1 MADNA
6 RALAAQAEK
15 KLKGGGG
22 FLSFLTGG
30 PKYDE
35 AMDLYQQAANQY
47 KLAKDWQ
54 EAGNCFIQCAY
65 CAKKSG
71 SSTDEATQ
79 LMEAGNV
86 LKKISTNDAVEQY
99 EKAIAIYNAA
109 GRFSQS
115 AKLLVNIAEAYEAE
129 SITGTQA
136 KEYYKRAAELFDMDD
151 HGKSNLTKC
160 RLKIAEYS
168 AKDGEYQEAISIFEN
183 EGEKALQSTLL
194 QYGAKDHFL
203 RAGILHMVVGD
214 SVTCKISV
222 EKYGGLDPRFASSR
236 EGELLNN
243 LVEAF
248 DERDGEK
255 FVDKL
260 AEYDEVTK
268 LDNWK
273 TEFLVKVKDA
283 LMPTTMEGG
292 MADLT

>member
-6 RALAAQAEK
+6 RALVAQAEK
-15 KLKGGGG
+15 KLKSGGGLFS
-22 FLSFLTGG
+22 FLSGG

-71 SSTDEATQ
+71 STTDEATQ

-86 LKKISTNDAVEQY
+86 LKKVSTTDAVEQY

-115 AKLLVNIAEAYEAE
+115 AKLLVTIAEMFEAE
-129 SITGTQA
+129 RVTGTEA

-160 RLKIAEYS
+160 RLKMAEYC
-168 AKDGEYQEAISIFEN
+168 AKDGEYQESIEIFEN

-214 SVTCKISV
+214 SVTAKLAV
-222 EKYGGLDPRFASSR
+222 ERYNGLDPRFASSR
-236 EGELLNN
+236 EGELLGN

-283 LMPTTMEGG
+283 IAPSGIEGG
-292 MADLT
+292 NVDLT